1 MRIGKLNRR
10 VSLQAP
16 VTHKDAGGQ
25 EIPAWT
31 EISRPWTDIRYL
43 SGREYATSDTTV
55 SGATA
60 SIRMR
65 YRTDLNAGMRIVYNG
80 TIFNVL
86 AVLPDEED
94 RDRVDLACSTGIN
107 EG

>member
-1 MRIGKLNRR
+1 
-10 VSLQAP
+10 
-16 VTHKDAGGQ
+16 
-25 EIPAWT
+25 
-31 EISRPWTDIRYL
+31 
-43 SGREYATSDTTV
+43 
-55 SGATA
+55 
-60 SIRMR
+60 MR

-86 AVLPDEED
+86 AVLPDGED